1 MRPAVEARALL
12 EVRPR
17 AELLVLAVG
26 QMRVDERL
34 VAGGVRV
41 GEQALLVREFGFGLP
56 DKPRFVEEEE
66 VDLCEDAGTSGKKI

>member
-1 MRPAVEARALL
+1 
-12 EVRPR
+12 
-17 AELLVLAVG
+17 
-26 QMRVDERL
+26 MRVDERL